1 MFSKRENHCCKNCIK
16 KHISCPI
23 AGDVAEYAV
32 SCTHKMISTETETIM
47 QNKTIEDA
55 VRELDGNWN
64 KAVYSS
70 LIDFDYLRF
79 NDGDGHWW
87 TAHEDSLWVKE
98 GKIVCTKKQ
107 FEEAA
112 EKYHK
117 EKVQPYIPQ
126 AGDWFLLT
134 HKDTKSFPT
143 QKHFCIGRNTHGNV
157 VYEDSSGK
165 VWTINTENF
174 KFKQSFLSVEE
185 EWKMQAYDLLE
196 TASKPKDVIHKIYQA
211 LVSGELSIPK

>member
-1 MFSKRENHCCKNCIK
+1 
-16 KHISCPI
+16 
-23 AGDVAEYAV
+23 
-32 SCTHKMISTETETIM
+32 M

-64 KAVYSS
+64 KAVNSD
-70 LIDFDYLRF
+70 LAGFTFLWFPDEDDR
-79 NDGDGHWW
+79 WW
-87 TAHEDSLWVKE
+87 TAHPNSSVVKE
-98 GKIVCTKKQ
+98 SKAVCTKKQ

-134 HKDTKSFPT
+134 HKDTKSFPEY
-143 QKHFCIGRNTHGNV
+143 KYFCIGRSNSGDV
-157 VYEDSSGK
+157 VYEDSSK
-165 VWTINTENF
+165 NIHLSSTEEW
-174 KFKQSFLSVEE
+174 KFKQSFLTTEE
-185 EWKMQAYDLLE
+185 EWKMQAYALLKAPSE
-196 TASKPKDVIHKIYQA
+196 PKDVIHEIYQA